1 VTKPTHHDLDN
12 LTVPELTAF
21 IEAAQAKR
29 QEKIAEAKSALRREF
44 EEKAAQLGL
53 TLDAVLR
60 GPHAS
65 PARKAIKGGSSSVP
79 VKYRGPNGEEWSGR
93 GRTPKWL
100 QEAEA
105 SGKARDTFKV

>member
-1 VTKPTHHDLDN
+1 MAKLTYQDLDN
-12 LTVPELTAF
+12 LTVQELTAL

-29 QEKIAEAKSALRREF
+29 QEKIAEAKSALVREF

-53 TLDAVLR
+53 TLDAILTA
-60 GPHAS
+60 PSAS
-65 PARKAIKGGSSSVP
+65 PLRKAVKVGGAAVP

-105 SGKARDTFKV
+105 NGKARDAFKV

>member
-1 VTKPTHHDLDN
+1 MSTDFSLDRM
-12 LTVPELTAF
+12 TVQELTAL
-21 IEAAQAKR
+21 IESAQSKR
-29 QEKIAEAKSALRREF
+29 QEKIAEAKSSLLREF

-53 TLDAVLR
+53 TFDAVMR
-60 GPHAS
+60 VPQAS
-65 PARKAIKGGSSSVP
+65 SLQRAAKVGGSSVP

-100 QEAEA
+100 QDAEA